1 MLTFRGAKRD
11 KKNTGFQGA
20 VLSVSVFPLPPD
32 AAGFRVA
39 YRVTYFVAFLV
50 TYLVTYFA
58 KGVRCRRLNRH
69 TAARTVGV
77 SRTHARI
84 ETQVFRVFRTPY
96 ART

>member
-11 KKNTGFQGA
+11 KKNMGLQGA

-39 YRVTYFVAFLV
+39 YRVTYFVTYFVAFLV

-58 KGVRCRRLNRH
+58 KGVRNRRRNPFL
-69 TAARTVGV
+69 
-77 SRTHARI
+77 
-84 ETQVFRVFRTPY
+84 
-96 ART
+96 